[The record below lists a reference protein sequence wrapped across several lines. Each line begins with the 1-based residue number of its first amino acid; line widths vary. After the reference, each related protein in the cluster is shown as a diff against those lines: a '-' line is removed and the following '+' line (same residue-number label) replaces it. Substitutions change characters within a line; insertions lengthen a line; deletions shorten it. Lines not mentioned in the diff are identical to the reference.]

1 MSSTGPPGCKPVHL
15 PAPLLFG
22 DLAAILAMFRT
33 YNGGRIHFLFTPQQ
47 LFDEFGSS
55 ADVLAHAPFLE
66 RARVE
71 RENDREHPARL
82 ALGAYVVARLVDR
95 LLSGLEGVDAQEG
108 FSWQLAAVRRHLSD
122 LPSDVP
128 EAAHL
133 RGIADAVPGDP
144 APTPALRLC
153 LTAYAYFL
161 EHEAR
166 LDEAL
171 DILGLAGR
179 AHGASVPPAEF
190 AAIAL
195 FAGRLNRLLARW
207 AAANTCYERAE
218 DAAVAAGDMV
228 TVLRSRLGRSA
239 VLRGQGNLPL
249 SRTMAED
256 VAKRA
261 ESAELREVE
270 AMAWADMGAVLVLQ
284 GRLEESVQA
293 KYRAFRLTEDSLNR
307 MRVLGDLGVD
317 LLQLRAYE
325 SARLAFEIV
334 ASSNTSFMVRTNA
347 VLELMDLESAVG
359 NRMAFERRRGDAEGS
374 RDRMPP
380 SMAAD
385 FHFKAGIGMAR
396 FGRRKR
402 AREFLSAGLKLAEE
416 HRLNAWYFKLE
427 RELLAVDALD
437 AAKAIEAREPELA
450 TPVTYDGSPAVE
462 EVAVGLREYALSA
475 S

>member
-1 MSSTGPPGCKPVHL
+1 MPFD
-15 PAPLLFG
+15 AP
-22 DLAAILAMFRT
+22 AAILAASVTHNRGDST
-33 YNGGRIHFLFTPQQ
+33 LFTPQQ

-71 RENDREHPARL
+71 REHGREYPARL

-95 LLSGLEGVDAQEG
+95 LLSGLEGVEAQEG
-108 FSWQLAAVRRHLSD
+108 FVWQAAAVRRHLAD
-122 LPSDVP
+122 LPSDSP
-128 EAAHL
+128 ETAHL
-133 RGIADAVPGDP
+133 RGIADAVPADP
-144 APTPALRLC
+144 MPTPALRLC

-171 DILGLAGR
+171 DILGLASR
-179 AHGASVPPAEF
+179 AHGAAVPPAEF

-207 AAANTCYERAE
+207 PAANTCYQRAE
-218 DAAVAAGDMV
+218 DAAASAGDMV
-228 TVLRSRLGRSA
+228 TVFRSRLGRSG

-249 SRTMAED
+249 SCAVAEE
-256 VAKRA
+256 VAQRA
-261 ESAELREVE
+261 GSASLHEVE
-270 AMAWADMGAVLVLQ
+270 AMAWADVGAVLELQ

-307 MRVLGDLGVD
+307 MRVLGDLGVS
-317 LLQLRAYE
+317 LLQVKAYA

-334 ASSNTSFMVRTNA
+334 ASSDTSFIVRTNA
-347 VLELMDLESAVG
+347 VLELMDLESAAG
-359 NRMAFERRRGDAEGS
+359 NRMAFERRRSEAEGS
-374 RDRMPP
+374 RERMPP

-385 FHFKAGIGMAR
+385 FVYKAGVGMAR
-396 FGRRKR
+396 FGRVKR
-402 AREFLSAGLKLAEE
+402 AREFLSSGLRLAEE
-416 HRLNAWYFKLE
+416 HRLNVWYFKFE
-427 RELLAVDALD
+427 RELAAL
-437 AAKAIEAREPELA
+437 EALEVAEVREPELA
-450 TPVTYDGSPAVE
+450 TPTSVESPVVE

>member
-1 MSSTGPPGCKPVHL
+1 MHF
-15 PAPLLFG
+15 PAPLPSSVP
-22 DLAAILAMFRT
+22 AAILALFRT
-33 YNGGRIHFLFTPQQ
+33 HNGGRIHSLFTPQQ

-71 RENDREHPARL
+71 REHGREHPARL

-95 LLSGLEGVDAQEG
+95 LLSGLEGVEAHEG
-108 FSWQLAAVRRHLSD
+108 FSWQVAAVRRHLGD
-122 LPSDVP
+122 LPAEPPEAP

-144 APTPALRLC
+144 KPTPALRLC

-179 AHGASVPPAEF
+179 AHGASVPAPEF

-207 AAANTCYERAE
+207 AAANTCYSRAE
-218 DAAVAAGDMV
+218 DAAASVGDMV

-249 SRTMAED
+249 SHSMAED

-261 ESAELREVE
+261 EVAGLYEVE
-270 AMAWADMGAVLVLQ
+270 AMAWADLGAVLVLQ
-284 GRLEESVQA
+284 GRLEESLRA

-307 MRVLGDLGVD
+307 MRVLGDLGVG
-317 LLQLRAYE
+317 LLQAHAHE

-334 ASSNTSFMVRTNA
+334 AASNTSFMVRSNA
-347 VLELMDLESAVG
+347 VLELMDLESAGG
-359 NRMAFERRRGDAEGS
+359 NRMAFERRRADAEAS
-374 RDRMPP
+374 RQRMPP

-385 FHFKAGIGMAR
+385 FHFKAGVGMSR
-396 FGRRKR
+396 FGSRKR
-402 AREFLSAGLKLAEE
+402 AREFLGAGLKLAEE
-416 HRLNAWYFKLE
+416 HRLNLWYFKFE
-427 RELLAVDALD
+427 SELKALNALA
-437 AAKAIEAREPELA
+437 AAETIEAREPELA
-450 TPVTYDGSPAVE
+450 TPETYNGSPAIE

>member
-1 MSSTGPPGCKPVHL
+1 L
-15 PAPLLFG
+15 PFG
-22 DLAAILAMFRT
+22 VPAAILALFRT
-33 YNGGRIHFLFTPQQ
+33 HNGGRIHSLFTPQQ
-47 LFDEFGSS
+47 LFEEFGSS

-71 RENDREHPARL
+71 REHGREHAARL

-95 LLSGLEGVDAQEG
+95 LLSGLEGVEAREG
-108 FSWQLAAVRRHLSD
+108 FAWQVAAVRRHLSD
-122 LPSDVP
+122 LPSESP

-133 RGIADAVPGDP
+133 RGITEAVPGNP
-144 APTPALRLC
+144 MPTPALRLC

-207 AAANTCYERAE
+207 TAANTCYTRAE
-218 DAAVAAGDMV
+218 DAAVSASDMV

-249 SRTMAED
+249 SHTMAED
-256 VAKRA
+256 VAEQAKA
-261 ESAELREVE
+261 AELCEVE
-270 AMAWADMGAVLVLQ
+270 AMAWSDLGAVLVLQ

-307 MRVLGDLGVD
+307 MRVLGDLGVG
-317 LLQLRAYE
+317 LLRVRAYE

-334 ASSNTSFMVRTNA
+334 AASNTSFMVRSNA

-359 NRMAFERRRGDAEGS
+359 NRMAFERRRADAEAS
-374 RDRMPP
+374 RERMPP

-385 FHFKAGIGMAR
+385 FHFKAAVGMAR

-402 AREFLSAGLKLAEE
+402 AREFLNAGLKLAEE
-416 HRLNAWYFKLE
+416 HRLNVWYFKFE
-427 RELLAVDALD
+427 SELKALDALD
-437 AAKAIEAREPELA
+437 AAEVREPELA
-450 TPVTYDGSPAVE
+450 TPESYTGSPAVE
-462 EVAVGLREYALSA
+462 EVTVGLREYALAGS
-475 S
+475 